1 MTAAGLA
8 LDTAAEGLWLRLRDV
23 LLAEQRI
30 ERFEFSPEAP
40 GGVTDRLL
48 ALRRDR
54 DARLALARDL
64 ALRSLA
70 ALTDS
75 TNFRILGSLGGGGPV
90 PLVDVARAAG
100 LGPVAAAERVHALAQ
115 VGLAARDVERSCAVQ
130 TAAGRGLGLLVEAL
144 AAAVTERME
153 RALPALLG
161 PDGAHPEPAEA

>member
-1 MTAAGLA
+1 MTAPALA

-23 LLAEQRI
+23 LLAEQQI

-48 ALRRDR
+48 AVLRDR
-54 DARLALARDL
+54 DVRLALARDL
-64 ALRSLA
+64 TLRSLT
-70 ALTDS
+70 ALSDS
-75 TNFRILGSLGGGGPV
+75 TNFRILDCLGGGAPV
-90 PLVDVARAAG
+90 PLVDVARAAD
-100 LGPVAAAERVHALAQ
+100 LGSVAATERVHALAQ
-115 VGLAARDVERSCAVQ
+115 VGLAARDVERSCAVE
-130 TAAGRGLGLLVEAL
+130 TAAGRGLRLLVVAL